1 MLRFIGA
8 VVLLWSATAFS
19 FPELDPL
26 PRDRLAA
33 LADAAVRTELAVVES
48 NPDGTMKQHALVAD
62 VGGYVRFV
70 PNMKKSD
77 FQRDANGQLIDT
89 WKLELPVSSF
99 SGRDVYEIDPTSTGS
114 IRFHSLE
121 TLARSLPSTC
131 SCPPSSARRRGAS

>member
-48 NPDGTMKQHALVAD
+48 NPDGTMKQVTLVVRVRAPVEVVHALVAD

-70 PNMKKSD
+70 PNMKQSD

-99 SGRDVYEIDPTSTGS
+99 AGHDVYEIDPTSTGS
-114 IRFHSLE
+114 IRFHSL
-121 TLARSLPSTC
+121 
-131 SCPPSSARRRGAS
+131 